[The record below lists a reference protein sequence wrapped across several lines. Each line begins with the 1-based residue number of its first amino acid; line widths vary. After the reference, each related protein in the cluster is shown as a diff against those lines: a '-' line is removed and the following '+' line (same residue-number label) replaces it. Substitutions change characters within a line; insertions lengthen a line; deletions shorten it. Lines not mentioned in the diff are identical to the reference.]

1 MIDITKLT
9 DEDKDRWVA
18 YTGKGPDNEEVGAIS
33 SWNDKFIFVKYVSG
47 QGGTDNGVATKPEDL
62 RFLSEEEEEDLPE
75 YLNALEEME
84 DDENEE
90 EN

>member
-1 MIDITKLT
+1 MIDITELT
-9 DEDKDRWVA
+9 DADKDRWVA
-18 YTGKGPDNEEVGAIS
+18 YKGNDNKEVGVIS

-62 RFLSEEEEEDLPE
+62 RFLTEEEEEDLPE
-75 YLNALEEME
+75 YLKAHEEME
-84 DDENEE
+84 NDAEDE